1 MSAFIVSKTHV
12 AALAIWAE
20 RYDIR
25 YQLRRMG
32 YQGFYGAD
40 AYFALLMEQ
49 NVRSVCDRYY
59 GEKMEDHEDEMQP
72 PDAYP
77 QPGEFSVVALL
88 KACDCLEYQS
98 NETTGYYTSEHYRTL
113 DTIRR
118 RLISTLDGYDDA
130 NAWPIPNNEHQ
141 NAVVRLV

>member
-12 AALAIWAE
+12 AALAGWAE

-25 YQLRRMG
+25 YQLRRMN
-32 YQGFYGAD
+32 YQGFHGAD

-49 NVRSVCDRYY
+49 NVRSVCDRYS
-59 GEKMEDHEDEMQP
+59 EKMEDHEVEMQP

-77 QPGEFSVVALL
+77 QPGEFTVVALL

-98 NETTGYYTSEHYRTL
+98 NETTGYYTSEQYRTL

-118 RLISTLDGYDDA
+118 RLIYTLDGYDEAD
-130 NAWPIPNNEHQ
+130 AWPIPDNAHQ